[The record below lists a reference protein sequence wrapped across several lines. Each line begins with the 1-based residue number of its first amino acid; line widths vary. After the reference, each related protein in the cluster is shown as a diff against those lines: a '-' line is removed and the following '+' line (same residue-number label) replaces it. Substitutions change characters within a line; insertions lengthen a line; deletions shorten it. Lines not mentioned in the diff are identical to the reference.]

1 METVAKRV
9 DRLEQVMIELAEQ
22 SKITQLQVARL
33 SIEMLEF
40 KDEMRAFKDEMRA
53 FKDEMR
59 AFKDEM
65 RAFKDEMKA
74 FKDEMLEFKDEMRAF
89 KDEMR
94 EFKDGMNKRW
104 GELANKMGTLVEDI
118 FIPSFDIMLKRYFGV
133 TPKRTGSRMK
143 LRNENREIELDIVG
157 FTEDK
162 VFIVEVK
169 SSPDRQGYVEE
180 FIEKLRVLPE
190 FLPEIESYEAVPIY
204 AGLSM
209 SENTIEYLTK
219 NNIYALI
226 VKGDILEIANF
237 DKVKRTEEKEF

>member
-1 METVAKRV
+1 METVAQRV

-22 SKITQLQVARL
+22 SKITQREVARL
-33 SIEMLEF
+33 STEMLEF
-40 KDEMRAFKDEMRA
+40 KDEMRAFKE
-53 FKDEMR
+53 
-59 AFKDEM
+59 
-65 RAFKDEMKA
+65 
-74 FKDEMLEFKDEMRAF
+74 EMRAF

-94 EFKDGMNKRW
+94 EFKDVMNKRW

-133 TPKRTGSRMK
+133 TPKRISSRMK

-169 SSPDRQGYVEE
+169 SSPDRQGYIDD

-190 FLPEIESYEAVPIY
+190 FLPEIKSYEVVPIY
-204 AGLSM
+204 AGLTM
-209 SENTIEYLTK
+209 SESTIESLTK

-226 VKGDILEIANF
+226 VRGDILEIVNF
-237 DKVKRTEEKEF
+237 DKVKKTEG

>member
-1 METVAKRV
+1 
-9 DRLEQVMIELAEQ
+9 
-22 SKITQLQVARL
+22 
-33 SIEMLEF
+33 MLEF

-53 FKDEMR
+53 FKDV
-59 AFKDEM
+59 
-65 RAFKDEMKA
+65 
-74 FKDEMLEFKDEMRAF
+74 
-89 KDEMR
+89 
-94 EFKDGMNKRW
+94 MNKRW

-133 TPKRTGSRMK
+133 TPKRISSRMK

-169 SSPDRQGYVEE
+169 SSPDRQGYIDD

-190 FLPEIESYEAVPIY
+190 FLPEIKSYEVVPIY
-204 AGLSM
+204 AGLTM
-209 SENTIEYLTK
+209 SESTIESLTK

-226 VKGDILEIANF
+226 VRGDILEIVNF
-237 DKVKRTEEKEF
+237 DKVKKTEG

>member
-1 METVAKRV
+1 
-9 DRLEQVMIELAEQ
+9 
-22 SKITQLQVARL
+22 
-33 SIEMLEF
+33 
-40 KDEMRAFKDEMRA
+40 
-53 FKDEMR
+53 
-59 AFKDEM
+59 
-65 RAFKDEMKA
+65 
-74 FKDEMLEFKDEMRAF
+74 
-89 KDEMR
+89 
-94 EFKDGMNKRW
+94 MNKRW

-143 LRNENREIELDIVG
+143 LRNDNREIELDIVG

-190 FLPEIESYEAVPIY
+190 FLPEIESYEVVPIY

-209 SENTIEYLTK
+209 SESTIERLTK

-237 DKVKRTEEKEF
+237 DKVKRPEEKEF